1 MPGPK
6 SLAFVVDD
14 EEVIA
19 TTLALILR
27 GSGFDA
33 VAFTEPLK
41 ALLAAET
48 RCPDFLIT
56 DVMMPVLNGVDLAVQ
71 FKAIYPQCRV
81 LLFSGAMSTGLLID
95 GARDKGHEFQIL
107 AKPVHPNELLST
119 LKQMGCFVKH
129 LKRAQLIPMPDE
141 IPQARSSSPAISS

>member
-1 MPGPK
+1 LDRLKCYLDNVSGPK
-6 SLAFVVDD
+6 SLAFVVHD

-19 TTLALILR
+19 TTLVLILQS
-27 GSGFDA
+27 SGFDA

-48 RCPDFLIT
+48 KCPDFLIT

-81 LLFSGAMSTGLLID
+81 LLFSGAMSTGLLLD
-95 GARDKGHEFQIL
+95 NARDKGHEFQVL

-119 LKQMGCFVKH
+119 LRQMGT
-129 LKRAQLIPMPDE
+129 
-141 IPQARSSSPAISS
+141 SPSDQDTLPET

>member
-1 MPGPK
+1 MAGPK

-19 TTLALILR
+19 TTLVLILQS
-27 GSGFDA
+27 SGFDA
-33 VAFTEPLK
+33 VAFTDPLK

-48 RCPDFLIT
+48 RCPVFLIT

-71 FKAIYPQCRV
+71 FKAIHPKCRV
-81 LLFSGAMSTGLLID
+81 LLFSGAMSTGPLLES
-95 GARDKGHEFQIL
+95 ARDKGHDFQIL

-119 LKQMGCFVKH
+119 LRQMGT
-129 LKRAQLIPMPDE
+129 RPSD
-141 IPQARSSSPAISS
+141 

>member
-1 MPGPK
+1 
-6 SLAFVVDD
+6 LAFVVDD

-19 TTLALILR
+19 TTLVLILQS
-27 GSGFDA
+27 SGFDA
-33 VAFTEPLK
+33 VAFTDPLK

-71 FKAIYPQCRV
+71 FKAIPPKCRV
-81 LLFSGAMSTGLLID
+81 LLFSGAMSTGPLLES
-95 GARDKGHEFQIL
+95 ARDKGHDFQIL

-119 LKQMGCFVKH
+119 LRQMGT
-129 LKRAQLIPMPDE
+129 RPSD
-141 IPQARSSSPAISS
+141 